1 MIAADLRRL
10 RRQQRE
16 TARGPLRA
24 LLHAAFR
31 HAMAP
36 LAGLDADHAGLA
48 RAEAA
53 MRLELEALAERGA
66 FRYFGIRDALDL
78 GRLEIA
84 FRLVTEDGGFMLE
97 ADPLIAQIFAGG
109 RRGEGWRRPEEL
121 IADDLAG

>member
-10 RRQQRE
+10 RQQRRA
-16 TARGPLRA
+16 TARPPLYA

-48 RAEAA
+48 RAESA
-53 MRLELEALAERGA
+53 MQLDLAALAEGGA

-78 GRLEIA
+78 GRPSIT
-84 FRLVTEDGGFMLE
+84 FRLVDQEGGFQLE

-109 RRGEGWRRPEEL
+109 RRGEGWRRTSE
-121 IADDLAG
+121 ITVDDLAG